1 MHILY
6 HISQVQ
12 TSATRTEGSPDYLL
26 EGREREA
33 VMGCWATTA
42 EAMPLEPSSFN
53 LETSLR

>member
-12 TSATRTEGSPDYLL
+12 TSTTGTEGSPDNLL

-33 VMGCWATTA
+33 VMGC
-42 EAMPLEPSSFN
+42 
-53 LETSLR
+53 